1 MSKRM
6 LLLLGA
12 LVMSACGGA
21 DAPED
26 LAGDSS
32 AVAATAGPPTLGQ
45 DTIVDV
51 RSLRC
56 DDGRVVSATYLA
68 GPRSRVTLQLGDTGV
83 EAASVVAASGA
94 RYATADE
101 SLVWWNK
108 GDTTALTWK
117 GRTTSCVVDS
127 TIQF

>member
-1 MSKRM
+1 MSERT
-6 LLLLGA
+6 LLLLSA
-12 LVMSACGGA
+12 LVLVACGGA

-26 LAGDSS
+26 LASDSTG
-32 AVAATAGPPTLGQ
+32 AARVGPPMFGD

-56 DDGRVVSATYLA
+56 DDGRVVSATYMQ

-83 EAASVVAASGA
+83 EAASAVAASGA

-101 SLVWWNK
+101 SLVWWTK

-117 GRTTSCVVDS
+117 GRTTSCVVDR

>member
-1 MSKRM
+1 MSKRT
-6 LLLLGA
+6 LLLLGS
-12 LVMSACGGA
+12 LVIVACGGA
-21 DAPED
+21 DAPKD
-26 LAGDSS
+26 PAGDST
-32 AVAATAGPPTLGQ
+32 VAGRVGPATFGD

-56 DDGRVVSATYLA
+56 DDGRVVSATYLS

-83 EAASVVAASGA
+83 EAASAVAASGA

>member
-12 LVMSACGGA
+12 LVMAACGGA

-26 LAGDSS
+26 LADDS
-32 AVAATAGPPTLGQ
+32 AVAATMGPPTLGL